1 MFNTQ
6 GDVFGSGSA
15 KHLHSQEANDKTIFF
30 KNQMGSNLD
39 AYRANMLSSSKNMM
53 FVEI

>member
-1 MFNTQ
+1 LDLDFEGLKVKQIGRNTQ

-30 KNQMGSNLD
+30 KT
-39 AYRANMLSSSKNMM
+39 KW
-53 FVEI
+53 VTT